1 MSVEAAEVFISYAH
15 GDYKVVMDIVTHL
28 KQKGCEVWFDE
39 EGIKGGDDWQDRM
52 EKGINSSRSCA
63 AFIGDREPEGWH
75 MAEIRLSLNRSF
87 NDKKKAFVVIPVLLD
102 TPNYENVKVY
112 LFNSFLGLNSVIIFK
127 DPDPLWPLYRLL
139 CAIKREKADLK
150 KFRDGNWP
158 GLPEVKKEVEQEIDP
173 LQQQLESIKR
183 LKDADIIDEET
194 FNKLVSK
201 VLGRPFDYNFNRA
214 TPHAS

>member
-1 MSVEAAEVFISYAH
+1 
-15 GDYKVVMDIVTHL
+15 
-28 KQKGCEVWFDE
+28 
-39 EGIKGGDDWQDRM
+39 
-52 EKGINSSRSCA
+52 
-63 AFIGDREPEGWH
+63 
-75 MAEIRLSLNRSF
+75 
-87 NDKKKAFVVIPVLLD
+87 
-102 TPNYENVKVY
+102 
-112 LFNSFLGLNSVIIFK
+112 VIIFK
-127 DPDPLWPLYRLL
+127 DPDPRWPLYRLL

-150 KFRDGNWP
+150 KFRDGHWP
-158 GLPEVKKEVEQEIDP
+158 GLPEVKKEEEAQEIDP